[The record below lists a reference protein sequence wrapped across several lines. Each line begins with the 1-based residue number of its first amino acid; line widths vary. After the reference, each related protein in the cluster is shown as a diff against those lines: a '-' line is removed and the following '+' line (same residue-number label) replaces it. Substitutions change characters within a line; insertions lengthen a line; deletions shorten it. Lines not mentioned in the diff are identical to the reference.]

1 MTLEQ
6 DKEQLLQ
13 GVKNWKEAREQVEK
27 IKEKIKREEEKLKK
41 PLKVEDIKEYLEIN
55 NTPLEEIKRLK
66 EFLALINEEFPFY
79 KLDIVDLAR
88 KVVEQEIKEDSTT
101 KAIEKEYK
109 KELRTIVKAL
119 EKIKELEKQLIENC
133 SKHEQEW
140 SKTCELFVRTDINFD
155 YTRILPLFTRLREY
169 ELMNTSIQEIKEFLD
184 K

>member
-13 GVKNWKEAREQVEK
+13 GVKKWKETREQVEK
-27 IKEKIKREEEKLKK
+27 IKEKIKREEEKLKQ
-41 PLKVEDIKEYLEIN
+41 PLKAEDIKEYLEIN

-66 EFLALINEEFPFY
+66 NLLNVIDEEFPY
-79 KLDIVDLAR
+79 YQLDIVDLAR
-88 KVVEQEIKEDSTT
+88 KVVAQEIKEDSNT
-101 KAIEKEYK
+101 KTIEKEYK

-133 SKHEQEW
+133 SKYDREW
-140 SKTCELFVRTDINFD
+140 SKTCELFVRTGIDFD
-155 YTRILPLFTRLREY
+155 YTLILPLFSRLGENT
-169 ELMNTSIQEIKEFLD
+169 LMYTTIKEIKEFLD

>member
-13 GVKNWKEAREQVEK
+13 GVQSWKEAREHADK
-27 IKEKIKREEEKLKK
+27 IKEKIKREEEKLKQ
-41 PLKVEDIKEYLEIN
+41 PLKLEDIKEYLEIN

-66 EFLALINEEFPFY
+66 NLLDLINEEYPFY
-79 KLDIVDLAR
+79 KMDIIELAR
-88 KVVEQEIKEDSTT
+88 KVVGQEIKEDSTT

-133 SKHEQEW
+133 SKYNQKW
-140 SKTCELFVRTDINFD
+140 SKTCELFVRTGIDFD